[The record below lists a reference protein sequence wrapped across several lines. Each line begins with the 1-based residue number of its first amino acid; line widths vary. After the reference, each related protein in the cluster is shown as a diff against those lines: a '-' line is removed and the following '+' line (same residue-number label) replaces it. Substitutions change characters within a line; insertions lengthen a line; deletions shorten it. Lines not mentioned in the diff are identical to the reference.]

1 MTNSVGVQLTRV
13 AVSVRTR
20 QSPRAS
26 RQVEWVSALAAVT
39 RRIEAQTGMPIAAL
53 HAQLGQQLAAGELPQ
68 DMDTGFVRQY
78 LATDKALEA
87 TRAALAVPATGL
99 TGAL

>member
-1 MTNSVGVQLTRV
+1 MTFQARLLRLERKALSDNPLDALSADDL
-13 AVSVRTR
+13 
-20 QSPRAS
+20 
-26 RQVEWVSALAAVT
+26 EEALAAVT